1 MLGLDTEL
9 FVDSLILIIHAK
21 DSVSVSLVRSLLEQ
35 YDKESANASYA
46 NGQYIELYVDLIRQ
60 VLLSNIDDTNKGQ
73 MESFLLKFKSNDL
86 VMKDPELYS
95 TLRRI
100 FLESSLTQEMIENY
114 HTELSAA
121 LDINRCDKQV
131 RKLFAK
137 LNTAHKDNDSK
148 LKLIQDINDIC
159 TDIVS
164 GNKNS
169 MLLRTNEGDT
179 TIHDVDFSDTEA
191 ISKGFSVYSI
201 TNVKNVFT
209 LGLQGLNRA
218 LGGKGL
224 RLGESL
230 VVNTLPFNGK
240 SLTLL
245 KMARWIVTLN
255 TVSSEFHNPTCL
267 FYSLENE
274 TPQNL
279 RQLFR
284 EMWMSDKRVEPP
296 RDMSLEEMT
305 AYIHEQFHRNGWK
318 LVIKRK
324 LGSEFGPAELEA
336 DFNAYAQAGYT
347 PMVVIIDYV
356 NLMKKEDTDSRDLA
370 VRTLYNRICN
380 FLKYNNCCFI
390 TAHQLN
396 RRAAEVVR
404 ANPIGAVKKFT
415 LDMLSDSTDPQREVD
430 IVLYQNKEIDAH
442 GRAWMTWKLDKHRY
456 DDTTP
461 EKDKYFAYMFDGPLG
476 ILDDI
481 GGKDMS
487 TDNIYAAGCNDD
499 DSSES
504 ITSATPTSF
513 G

>member
-9 FVDSLILIIHAK
+9 FVDSLILVIHAR
-21 DSVSVSLVRSLLEQ
+21 DSVSVSLVKAVLDQ
-35 YDKESANASYA
+35 YDKESANGSYT
-46 NGQYIELYVDLIRQ
+46 NGQYTELYVNIIRQ
-60 VLLSNIDDTNKGQ
+60 VLVSNLDAHNKGQ
-73 MESFLLKFKSNDL
+73 LESFLLKFKSNDV

-100 FLESSLTQEMIENY
+100 FIESNLTDEMAEY
-114 HTELSAA
+114 YRTELSAA
-121 LDINRCDKQV
+121 LDINRCEKQV
-131 RKLFAK
+131 RRLFGK
-137 LNTAHKDNDSK
+137 LNTVHRDNESK
-148 LKLIQDINDIC
+148 LRLIQDINDIC

-164 GNKNS
+164 RNKSSAN
-169 MLLRTNEGDT
+169 LRTAEDDT
-179 TIHDVDFSDTEA
+179 VIHDIDFTDTSA
-191 ISKGFSVYSI
+191 IGKGFKVYSI
-201 TNVKNVFT
+201 TNVQNVFT
-209 LGLQGLNRA
+209 LGLQGMNRA
-218 LGGKGL
+218 LGGRGL
-224 RLGESL
+224 RLGESM

-245 KMARWIVTLN
+245 KIARWIVTLN
-255 TVSSEFHNPTCL
+255 TVSKEFHNPTCL

-274 TPQNL
+274 TAQNL
-279 RQLFR
+279 RQLFK
-284 EMWMSDKRVEPP
+284 ELWMSDKRSEPP
-296 RDMSLEEMT
+296 RDLDDISMQN
-305 AYIHEQFHRNGWK
+305 YIHDQFNRNGWK

-324 LGSEFGPAELEA
+324 LGSDFGPAELEA

-356 NLMKKEDTDSRDLA
+356 NLMKKGDGESRDLA
-370 VRTLYNRICN
+370 VRVLYNRICN

-396 RRAAEVVR
+396 RKAAEVVR

-430 IVLYQNKEIDAH
+430 IVMYQNKEIDSH

-456 DDTTP
+456 DDSTP

-487 TDNIYAAGCNDD
+487 TDNIYAAAYEDD
-499 DSSES
+499 EEDV
-504 ITSATPTSF
+504 TSLVPTSF

>member
-1 MLGLDTEL
+1 VLGSDAEL

-21 DSVSVSLVRSLLEQ
+21 DSTSVSLVKSLLTQ
-35 YDKESANASYA
+35 YDKESVNATYT

-60 VLLSNIDDTNKGQ
+60 VISSNLDGTNKGQ
-73 MESFLLKFKSNDL
+73 MESFLLKFKSNPL
-86 VMKDPELYS
+86 VLKDPELYS

-100 FLESSLTQEMIENY
+100 FLESDLTQEMIEY
-114 HTELSAA
+114 YRTELSAA
-121 LDINRCDKQV
+121 LDIDRSDKQV

-137 LNTAHKDNDSK
+137 LNSSHKDNESK

-164 GNKNS
+164 RNKNS
-169 MLLRTNEGDT
+169 MLLRTNDGDT
-179 TIHDVDFSDTEA
+179 TIHDVDFSDTAA

-218 LGGKGL
+218 LGGRGL
-224 RLGESL
+224 RLGESM

-240 SLTLL
+240 SLMLL

-255 TVSSEFHNPTCL
+255 SVSNEFKNPTCL

-284 EMWMSDKRVEPP
+284 EMWMSDKRAEPP
-296 RDMSLEEMT
+296 RDMSLEEMVL
-305 AYIHEQFHRNGWK
+305 YIHDQFHKNGWK

-356 NLMKKEDTDSRDLA
+356 NLMKKGETDSRDLA

-396 RRAAEVVR
+396 RKAAEVVR
-404 ANPIGAVKKFT
+404 ANPMGAVKKFT

-430 IVLYQNKEIDAH
+430 IVLYQNKEIDMH

-487 TDNIYAAGCNDD
+487 TDNIYAAEYDED
-499 DSSES
+499 EEAETM
-504 ITSATPTSF
+504 TSASPASF